1 MTANN
6 QDNHAADPDMDATAL
21 YREEVITDRKVGT
34 LRSLT
39 PIKIDGSTD
48 LSRPVIYVGQ
58 AQILTPMGALPLSFE
73 VNATNLKDAVAKFG
87 DAAKI
92 AIDQAVQELR
102 EMRRDAAS
110 SIIIPDGPGSAGG
123 LPPGRAGG
131 KLGRP

>member
-1 MTANN
+1 MTLK
-6 QDNHAADPDMDATAL
+6 NHAADPDMDAAAM
-21 YREEVITDRKVGT
+21 YREDVITDRKVGT

-48 LSRPVIYVGQ
+48 LTRPVIFVGQ

-73 VNATNLKDAVAKFG
+73 INATNLKDAVAKFG

-123 LPPGRAGG
+123 LPPGLAGG